1 MRVYNRIPMFLCRSI
16 SKLASKAIMLPFK
29 KQKKTKKINS
39 LTLNGMVVSM
49 LDKSTKFHI
58 MLDFEFSYGL
68 GETLLLPK
76 KQNKR
81 GHYWLVGNLRVE
93 S

>member
-1 MRVYNRIPMFLCRSI
+1 MYLCRSI
-16 SKLASKAIMLPFK
+16 SKLASKATMLPFEN
-29 KQKKTKKINS
+29 KKIKNKKNKS
-39 LTLNGMVVSM
+39 LTLNGIIVSL
-49 LDKSTKFHI
+49 LDGSTKLHI

-76 KQNKR
+76 KQNKH
-81 GHYWLVGNLRVE
+81 GHYWLVGNLRIE